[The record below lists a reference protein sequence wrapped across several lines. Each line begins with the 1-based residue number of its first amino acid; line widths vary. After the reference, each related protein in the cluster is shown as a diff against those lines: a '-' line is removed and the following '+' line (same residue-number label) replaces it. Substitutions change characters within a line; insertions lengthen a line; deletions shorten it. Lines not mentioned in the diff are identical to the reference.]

1 MRIAMTRFRQS
12 PDESVAL
19 VLAVMGVLAL
29 LSFVMAGIVGE
40 REKSV
45 RTAQG
50 AAALV
55 HATTHTHRA
64 G

>member
-1 MRIAMTRFRQS
+1 MRIAMTRFRRS
-12 PDESVAL
+12 LDESVAL
-19 VLAVMGVLAL
+19 VLAVMGMLAL
-29 LSFVMAGIVGE
+29 LSFVMAGIIGE

-50 AAALV
+50 AAGGV
-55 HATTHTHRA
+55 HSAAHTQPA

>member
-1 MRIAMTRFRQS
+1 MKRFRQS
-12 PDESVAL
+12 LDDSVAL
-19 VLAVMGVLAL
+19 VLAVMGVLAV

-50 AAALV
+50 AAQTV
-55 HATTHTHRA
+55 HSAVHTHRA